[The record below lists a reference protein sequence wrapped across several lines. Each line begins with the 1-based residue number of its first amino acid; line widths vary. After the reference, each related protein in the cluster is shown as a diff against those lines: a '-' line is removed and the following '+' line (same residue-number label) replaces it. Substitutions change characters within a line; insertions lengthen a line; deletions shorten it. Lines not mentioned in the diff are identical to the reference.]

1 MHRSRTLTTI
11 AAGML
16 ALIPLAAGCSG
27 DDRDPAE
34 PDLAPASTSASTTT
48 ETTSA
53 PPSTT
58 ESASGT
64 ASPTTSSTAPETD
77 ETEQAEQA
85 EQEEAAP
92 TAGSC
97 ISPATEAGLPELTIA
112 AYCDGVW
119 AQVAKPGTDDFR
131 VLRWDGTWHEYENL
145 GRIKMGLAQQCYEP
159 EIADADGMPQ
169 ELRDQL
175 PVCD

>member
-53 PPSTT
+53 TPSTT
-58 ESASGT
+58 ESTSGT
-64 ASPTTSSTAPETD
+64 ASSTRSQPARSCRSVV
-77 ETEQAEQA
+77 AERLPA
-85 EQEEAAP
+85 IVAA
-92 TAGSC
+92 A
-97 ISPATEAGLPELTIA
+97 
-112 AYCDGVW
+112 
-119 AQVAKPGTDDFR
+119 
-131 VLRWDGTWHEYENL
+131 N
-145 GRIKMGLAQQCYEP
+145 
-159 EIADADGMPQ
+159 
-169 ELRDQL
+169 
-175 PVCD
+175 